1 MSPPGIPRLAAG
13 LSLLPWLQWYS
24 LPFTEV
30 FCLPCTLYNSYHH
43 AIGNNLNL
51 AVLVAFRGFNAK
63 SVYIAPQQPEQ
74 CSEAQVR
81 EDQLVI
87 FSPGWFR
94 LPASCLATP
103 AFLVIAGGSEKTSVY
118 SIQVCVYSEGKINQS
133 EHCCLPCNYSWH
145 QLRDQIV
152 DFFKQSL
159 EKTTDLEASHRMM
172 MTEKVVNKG
181 SLLQARSHT
190 EVREIQQCLAIFLL
204 QQSLQIFNSEWGK
217 LTSGVWNSGEG
228 ITKRCEV
235 CSWWEGS
242 LIGDD
247 RPNVW
252 KVDNIIKDF

>member
-1 MSPPGIPRLAAG
+1 MPPPGIPRLAAG
-13 LSLLPWLQWYS
+13 LSLLPWLQCYS

-63 SVYIAPQQPEQ
+63 SAYIVHQQPEQ

-133 EHCCLPCNYSWH
+133 EHCCLPCNFSWC

-152 DFFKQSL
+152 DFFKQTL
-159 EKTTDLEASHRMM
+159 EKTWKH
-172 MTEKVVNKG
+172 
-181 SLLQARSHT
+181 HT
-190 EVREIQQCLAIFLL
+190 
-204 QQSLQIFNSEWGK
+204 G
-217 LTSGVWNSGEG
+217 
-228 ITKRCEV
+228 
-235 CSWWEGS
+235 
-242 LIGDD
+242 
-247 RPNVW
+247 
-252 KVDNIIKDF
+252 